1 MTFQRRAAGGATS
14 LTVNGEP
21 LPDLDGSAGWRSI
34 RRASGVGDYDL
45 SMTLDGEAEP
55 LLTTLAAK
63 IYATLFV
70 VH

>member
-1 MTFQRRAAGGATS
+1 MTFQRRAASGATV
-14 LTVNGEP
+14 LTANGEP
-21 LPDLDGSAGWRSI
+21 LPDLDGSAGWRVI
-34 RRASGVGDYDL
+34 RRAFSVGDYDL

-63 IYATLFV
+63 AYATLFI